1 MQATDALGNPL
12 YPTSTGTAK
21 VTPPAFVSNAA
32 LSCGAD
38 PYSFGDT
45 SSLTVRKEHP
55 LLVAPAYK
63 WNCLPKLI
71 AQDSYIANWNATI
84 FANASKFYDLP
95 PTPYTEDGG
104 LTGSGVLDVAREVQ
118 LRIKHWGY
126 AWRLS
131 NDTKWVDRAWTEL
144 LVR

>member
-1 MQATDALGNPL
+1 M
-12 YPTSTGTAK
+12 
-21 VTPPAFVSNAA
+21 
-32 LSCGAD
+32 
-38 PYSFGDT
+38 
-45 SSLTVRKEHP
+45 
-55 LLVAPAYK
+55 
-63 WNCLPKLI
+63 
-71 AQDSYIANWNATI
+71 ANWNATI

-95 PTPYTEDGG
+95 PVPYTTDGG
-104 LTGSGVLDVAREVQ
+104 LTGSGVLDVAREIQ